1 MIIREIEIEDAKR
14 FVTLIN
20 QVESESEFLLFESG
34 ERKLTVEQQE
44 KRIEMMKHEGNSTIF
59 VAEENSEFIGYLIVM
74 GGQAIRNRHTAYLV
88 IGIKGE
94 YRGQGV
100 GSKLF
105 ECLEKWAMEKQIH
118 RLELTVV
125 TLNVAG
131 IRLYQ
136 KMGFEIEGTK
146 RSSLC
151 IDGAYVDEYY
161 MSKVF

>member
-1 MIIREIEIEDAKR
+1 
-14 FVTLIN
+14 
-20 QVESESEFLLFESG
+20 
-34 ERKLTVEQQE
+34 
-44 KRIEMMKHEGNSTIF
+44 MKHEGNSTIF

-88 IGIKGE
+88 IGIKAE
-94 YRGQGV
+94 YRGLGV

-105 ECLEKWAMEKQIH
+105 ECLEEWAKEKQIH

-151 IDGAYVDEYY
+151 IDGTYVDEYY
-161 MSKVF
+161 MSKLF